1 MFYICVHCIF
11 IFLLLN
17 NMLITHNREC
27 SKSVQGLVV
36 DTFNQKMNCLLKKE
50 DFYIYRQ
57 NFNFFPKELQ
67 VQLRKKKNKIKNEKG
82 VIDGVIDRITYK
94 SAQQNKGNNNKNI
107 DEKNKN
113 VDKKHNINNQY
124 NNNNN
129 SNTKNVGNNR
139 CNNGKKNYHTINDNK
154 LGIRTTYAFIKNSIP
169 FNFFHMVNNIYVTN
183 KLKTNHWFS
192 LNNKKEYSTN
202 EEKPNFL
209 TNYKIIKH
217 PDKLESEDC
226 CLNDQGF
233 IAVADGV
240 GSWIK
245 YGINPRKYPEKFL
258 QLLQK
263 KINENENDNIQIE
276 ELLNYAYLNNDKEG
290 STTICLIIF
299 NKNDNTVS
307 TANIGDSQFL
317 IIRNNQIIYRSKP
330 QQYEFNFPYQLGSNA
345 VSKPKDADIA
355 HIEVKKNDIIVAG
368 TDGLWDN
375 LYDSQILTIVKEN
388 NFATLSEKIA
398 NEAFSY
404 SKMKRWMSPFI
415 KSYNKEFKCHK
426 TGGKMDDIT
435 VSCAM
440 VC

>member
-1 MFYICVHCIF
+1 M
-11 IFLLLN
+11 N
-17 NMLITHNREC
+17 NMN
-27 SKSVQGLVV
+27 
-36 DTFNQKMNCLLKKE
+36 NMNNH
-50 DFYIYRQ
+50 Y
-57 NFNFFPKELQ
+57 
-67 VQLRKKKNKIKNEKG
+67 NK
-82 VIDGVIDRITYK
+82 D
-94 SAQQNKGNNNKNI
+94 NNKN
-107 DEKNKN
+107 
-113 VDKKHNINNQY
+113 
-124 NNNNN
+124 
-129 SNTKNVGNNR
+129 VGKNR
-139 CNNGKKNYHTINDNK
+139 CNNGKKSYTTTNDHK
-154 LGIRTTYAFIKNSIP
+154 LGIKTTYAFIKNSIP

-183 KLKTNHWFS
+183 KFKTNQWFS
-192 LNNKKEYSTN
+192 LNNKKEFGTN
-202 EEKPNFL
+202 KEKPNFL

-263 KINENENDNIQIE
+263 KINENENIQIE
-276 ELLNYAYLNNDKEG
+276 ELLNYAYINNDKEG

-345 VSKPKDADIA
+345 VSKPNDADIA
-355 HIEVKKNDIIVAG
+355 HIEVKKNDIIVVG